1 MVLSGRQKLIL
12 VLLLLYWPG
21 IFVLAHIPLPQ
32 VVRGVAVSDKTI
44 HYLAYFV
51 LVFLVWCGI
60 NPERKVNWR
69 KARVWWVLFVMVCY
83 GAFDEW
89 LQGYVGRN
97 PDVLDFLAD
106 VAGGVTS
113 LIVLTIFPFWPACFT
128 VTGATIFVLTDFTG
142 TGLVD
147 VLPMTMA
154 VLGLVGYAF
163 FSLLWAGYMN
173 YSLGIKP
180 PEVRWLVGALALPL
194 GFLLLVELFCGLA
207 GSGFRPW
214 RVVICAGGSVATV
227 GLMYVTAVFGRRLG
241 QKSSSTGA

>member
-1 MVLSGRQKLIL
+1 MVLSRRQKLIL

-69 KARVWWVLFVMVCY
+69 KARVWWVLFVVVSY

-89 LQGYVGRN
+89 LQGYVGRS
-97 PDVLDFLAD
+97 PDVRDFLAD
-106 VAGGVTS
+106 VAGGLTS
-113 LIVLTIFPFWPACFT
+113 LIVLTIFPFWPACFA
-128 VTGATIFVLTDFTG
+128 VTGATIFVLTDLTG
-142 TGLVD
+142 AGLVD
-147 VLPMTMA
+147 VLPVTMG
-154 VLGLVGYAF
+154 VLGLVGHAF
-163 FSLLWAGYMN
+163 FSLLWVGYM
-173 YSLGIKP
+173 
-180 PEVRWLVGALALPL
+180 PL

-227 GLMYVTAVFGRRLG
+227 GLIYVTSVFGRRLS
-241 QKSSSTGA
+241 QRSSSTGA